1 MRRLLSLLAF
11 LAGGLTTEAVHPLQ
25 CDLAPA
31 SRRLMPETERARPR
45 KTPDLTGT
53 GGGRGRGDSS
63 L

>member
-1 MRRLLSLLAF
+1 MRRLLSVLAF

-31 SRRLMPETERARPR
+31 SRRVLPETERARRR
-45 KTPDLTGT
+45 KTPDVAGA
-53 GGGRGRGDSS
+53 GGGRERGESS

>member
-1 MRRLLSLLAF
+1 MKRLLSVLAF

-31 SRRLMPETERARPR
+31 SRRVLPEMERSRRR
-45 KTPDLTGT
+45 KTPDLAGA
-53 GGGRGRGDSS
+53 GDDRGRRDSS